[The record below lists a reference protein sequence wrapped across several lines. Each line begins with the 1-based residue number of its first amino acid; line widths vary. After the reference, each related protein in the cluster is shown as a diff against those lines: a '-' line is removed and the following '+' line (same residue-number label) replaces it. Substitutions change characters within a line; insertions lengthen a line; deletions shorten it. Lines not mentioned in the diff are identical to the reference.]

1 MRLKL
6 LAVMAAGL
14 AASPAFA
21 QADPGAAPPDAAP
34 APVHHHH
41 HHHHHAHATT
51 ASSGGE
57 KPVDV
62 GPNTPQA
69 NAAYQ
74 GGGVV
79 LQGAPGAPAPRPQAT
94 PPGQTPANSV
104 PP

>member
-1 MRLKL
+1 MRLTL
-6 LAVMAAGL
+6 LAVLAAGL
-14 AASPAFA
+14 AVSPALA
-21 QADPGAAPPDAAP
+21 QTDPGAAPPDTAP

-41 HHHHHAHATT
+41 HHKAHST
-51 ASSGGE
+51 ASTGE

-94 PPGQTPANSV
+94 PPGQAPANSV